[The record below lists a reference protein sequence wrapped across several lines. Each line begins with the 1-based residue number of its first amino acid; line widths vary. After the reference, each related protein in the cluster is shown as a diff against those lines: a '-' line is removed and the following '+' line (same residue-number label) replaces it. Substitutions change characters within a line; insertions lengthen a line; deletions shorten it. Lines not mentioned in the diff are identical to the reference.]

1 MINYIIRKF
10 SEALFNKTVY
20 MAGQINLPE
29 HIKGLDDAGVA
40 ASRQQHGSNTPPAP
54 DSNPLLLLL
63 KEILGEPML
72 LLLIAVTV
80 IYFILGE
87 LGEAYFMLVAIALV
101 SGISFYQDSRSR
113 KALEAL
119 EKINEPLSKVI
130 RNGLLQ
136 SIPTSEIVAG
146 DMMLV
151 SEGNTINADGV
162 IVHSNDFSVNESA
175 LTGEAYAVSK
185 QADTED
191 NQVYSG
197 TVVVSGLAIC
207 EVQQVGAQT
216 KIGQLG
222 AAILNIKEEPTLLQL
237 QIQQFVK
244 WMAVAGVG
252 VFLAVWLFNYIR
264 SGSLTDSLL
273 KGLTLAMSILPEEIP
288 VAFTTFMA
296 LGSRRLMQIGII
308 VKKIRTVE
316 ALGSA
321 TIICTDKTGTITEN
335 KMSLPAVY
343 READHTLY
351 DADHLPADVITVA
364 MWASE
369 PVPFDPMEKTLH
381 GLYEKMTATD
391 ERADYKIVHEYP
403 LEGKPPMMTHI
414 HENEAGQ
421 RIVAAKGAPEAIIA
435 VSHLP
440 EINKKQITDQVN
452 ALAQKGYRVL
462 GVATANFSGN
472 DYPAAQQEL
481 PFTFVGLLAFY
492 DPPKANI
499 GEVFEK
505 FYQAGIVVKIITGD
519 NAVTTCAIA
528 QQAGLEH
535 ADKAIN
541 GDTLMQMDRTQMQR
555 TLQSVNIFTR
565 MFPEAKLAAINAL
578 KADQEVVAMT
588 GDGVNDGPALKAAH
602 IGIAMG
608 KKGTEIAKQAAALIL
623 VNDDLSG
630 MVDAVAIGRRI
641 YTNIK
646 KAVQY
651 IISIHIP
658 IILTVSLPLFLGWI
672 YPNIFTPVHVIF
684 LEIIMGPTCSIVY
697 ENEPM
702 EANAMLQPPRL
713 ITQTFLN
720 FREMNV
726 SILQGLLITAG
737 VLGAYQWSVSQGY
750 NETATR
756 SMVFTTLVLA
766 NIFLTLVNRS
776 FYYSF
781 IRSMR
786 NRNKLM
792 VGVIVM
798 TLLLLAGMLY
808 IPPVARFFSITALQ
822 LPELLIC
829 AGIGAA
835 SVGWFEIWKL
845 WKRQVH
851 FRRKQRSKALTAA
864 ITGNN

>member
-1 MINYIIRKF
+1 
-10 SEALFNKTVY
+10 

-29 HIKGLDDAGVA
+29 HIKGLDEAAVN
-40 ASRQQHGSNTPPAP
+40 ASRQQYGSNIPPAP
-54 DSNPLLLLL
+54 TTNVLMAVL
-63 KEILGEPML
+63 KEIVEEPML
-72 LLLIAVTV
+72 VLLIAVTA
-80 IYFILGE
+80 IYFVMGE
-87 LGEAYFMLVAIALV
+87 LGEAYFMLAAIALV

-119 EKINEPLSKVI
+119 EAMNEPLSKVVRAGVLI
-130 RNGLLQ
+130 
-136 SIPTSEIVAG
+136 SIPTSEIVVG

-151 SEGNTINADGV
+151 SEGNTINADGI

-175 LTGEAYAVSK
+175 LTGEAFAVFK
-185 QADTED
+185 QSDSED
-191 NQVYSG
+191 NHVYSG

-207 EVQQVGAQT
+207 EVRQIGANT

-222 AAILNIKEEPTLLQL
+222 TAILNIKEEPTLLQL
-237 QIQQFVK
+237 QIRQFVK
-244 WMAVAGVG
+244 WMAVVG
-252 VFLAVWLFNYIR
+252 AVVFFAVWLFNFIR
-264 SGSLTDSLL
+264 SGSITDSLL

-296 LGSRRLMQIGII
+296 LGSRRLMQMGII

-321 TIICTDKTGTITEN
+321 TIICTDKTGTITQN
-335 KMSLPAVY
+335 KMSLQAVY
-343 READHTLY
+343 NGADHTLY
-351 DADHLPADVITVA
+351 EAGHFPEALITTA

-381 GLYEKMTATD
+381 RLYEEMVSTD
-391 ERADYKIVHEYP
+391 ARPGYTMVHEYP
-403 LEGKPPMMTHI
+403 LDGKPPMMTHI
-414 HENEAGQ
+414 HENAAGQ
-421 RIVAAKGAPEAIIA
+421 RIVAAKGAPEAILQ
-435 VSHLP
+435 VCHLP
-440 EINKKQITDQVN
+440 EKEQQTITDQIN

-462 GVATANFSGN
+462 GVATSGFTGT
-472 DYPAAQQEL
+472 DYPATQQEL
-481 PFTFVGLLAFY
+481 PFNFSGLLAFY
-492 DPPKANI
+492 DPPKSNI
-499 GEVFEK
+499 NDVFRH
-505 FYQAGIVVKIITGD
+505 FYQAGIKVKIITGD
-519 NAVTTCAIA
+519 NAVTTRAIA
-528 QQAGLEH
+528 RLAGLQQADE
-535 ADKAIN
+535 AVN
-541 GDTLMQMDRTQMQR
+541 GDTFMQMDDPKRLA
-555 TLQSVNIFTR
+555 TLHSVNIFTR
-565 MFPEAKLAAINAL
+565 MFPEAKLAAIDAL
-578 KADQEVVAMT
+578 KADNEIVAMT

-608 KKGTEIAKQAAALIL
+608 QKGTEIAKQAAALIL
-623 VNDDLSG
+623 VNDDLSN
-630 MVDAVAIGRRI
+630 MVDAIAMGRRI

-702 EANAMLQPPRL
+702 EENAMLQPPRP
-713 ITQTFLN
+713 ITQTFLS

-726 SILQGLLITAG
+726 SILQGLIITAG
-737 VLGAYQWSVSQGY
+737 VLSAYQWSVAQGY
-750 NETATR
+750 GETATR

-781 IRSMR
+781 IHSMR

-792 VGVIVM
+792 VGVIII
-798 TLLLLAGMLY
+798 TLLLLAAMLY
-808 IPPVARFFSITALQ
+808 IPPVARFFSITGLSLQ
-822 LPELLIC
+822 ELLIC
-829 AGIGAA
+829 AAISAT
-835 SVGWFEIWKL
+835 SVLWFEVWKL
-845 WKRQVH
+845 WKRN
-851 FRRKQRSKALTAA
+851 FSANKS
-864 ITGNN
+864 N

>member
-1 MINYIIRKF
+1 
-10 SEALFNKTVY
+10 

-29 HIKGLDDAGVA
+29 HIKGLDEAAVT
-40 ASRQQHGSNTPPAP
+40 ASRQQYGSNNPPEP
-54 DSNPLLLLL
+54 VTSPLKAVL
-63 KEILGEPML
+63 KEIMEEPML
-72 LLLIAVTV
+72 VLLIAVTA
-80 IYFILGE
+80 IYFVMGE
-87 LGEAYFMLVAIALV
+87 LGEAYFMLAAIALV

-119 EKINEPLSKVI
+119 EKMNEPLSKVI
-130 RNGLLQ
+130 RNGELKSL
-136 SIPTSEIVAG
+136 PTSEIVKG

-151 SEGNTINADGV
+151 SEGNTINADGM
-162 IVHSNDFSVNESA
+162 IVHSNDFSVNESV
-175 LTGEAYAVSK
+175 LTGEAYAVFK
-185 QADTED
+185 QSDSED
-191 NQVYSG
+191 NKVYSG
-197 TVVVSGLAIC
+197 TVVASGLAIC
-207 EVQQVGAQT
+207 EVQEVGAQT

-222 AAILNIKEEPTLLQL
+222 EAILNIKEETTPLQL
-237 QIQQFVK
+237 QIRQFVK
-244 WMAVAGVG
+244 WMAVAGAI

-273 KGLTLAMSILPEEIP
+273 KGLTLAMSVLPEEIP

-296 LGSRRLMQIGII
+296 LGSRRLMQMGII

-321 TIICTDKTGTITEN
+321 TVICTDKTGTITEN
-335 KMSLPAVY
+335 KMSLQAVY
-343 READHTLY
+343 NGADYTLY
-351 DADHLPADVITVA
+351 EKGHFPSVLISTA

-381 GLYEKMTATD
+381 RLYEEMTPLD
-391 ERADYKIVHEYP
+391 ERTNYTMVHEYP

-414 HENEAGQ
+414 FENAAGK
-421 RIVAAKGAPEAIIA
+421 RLVAAKGAPEAILQ

-440 EINKKQITDQVN
+440 EKEKQMILDQVN
-452 ALAQKGYRVL
+452 ILAAKGYRVL
-462 GVATANFSGN
+462 GVATSDFTGN
-472 DYPAAQQEL
+472 NYPATQQEL
-481 PFTFVGLLAFY
+481 PFVFTGLLAFY
-492 DPPKANI
+492 DPPKSNI
-499 GEVFEK
+499 SEVFRQ
-505 FYQAGIVVKIITGD
+505 FYQAGIKVKIITGD
-519 NAVTTCAIA
+519 NAVTTRAIA
-528 QQAGLEH
+528 RQAGLQQSDE
-535 ADKAIN
+535 AVN
-541 GDTLMQMDRTQMQR
+541 GDTLMQMNEKKMQQ

-578 KADQEVVAMT
+578 KTDNEVVAMT

-623 VNDDLSG
+623 VNDDLSN
-630 MVDAVAIGRRI
+630 MVDAIAMGRRI

-684 LEIIMGPTCSIVY
+684 LEVIMGPTCSIVY
-697 ENEPM
+697 ENEPI
-702 EANAMLQPPRL
+702 EENAMLQPPRP
-713 ITQTFLN
+713 ITQTFLS
-720 FREMNV
+720 FREMNI
-726 SILQGLLITAG
+726 SILQGLIITAG
-737 VLGAYQWSVSQGY
+737 VLSAYQWSVAQDAG
-750 NETATR
+750 ELLTR

-781 IRSMR
+781 IHSMR

-792 VGVIVM
+792 VAVIGI
-798 TLLLLAGMLY
+798 TLLLLAAMLY
-808 IPPVARFFSITALQ
+808 IPPVARFFSITGLS
-822 LPELLIC
+822 LYELLLCTAIS
-829 AGIGAA
+829 AA
-835 SVGWFEIWKL
+835 SVLWFEIWKL
-845 WKRQVH
+845 GKRK
-851 FRRKQRSKALTAA
+851 FQRNL
-864 ITGNN
+864 N

>member
-1 MINYIIRKF
+1 
-10 SEALFNKTVY
+10 

-29 HIKGLDDAGVA
+29 HIKGLDEAAVT
-40 ASRQQHGSNTPPAP
+40 ASREQHGSNTPPEP
-54 DSNPLLLLL
+54 VTSPLKAVL
-63 KEILGEPML
+63 KEITEEPML
-72 LLLIAVTV
+72 VLLIAVTA
-80 IYFILGE
+80 IYFVMGE
-87 LGEAYFMLVAIALV
+87 LGEAYFMLAAIALV

-119 EKINEPLSKVI
+119 EKMNEPLSTVI
-130 RNGLLQ
+130 RSGELK
-136 SIPTSEIVAG
+136 SIPTSEIVKG

-151 SEGNTINADGV
+151 SEGNTINADGI

-175 LTGEAYAVSK
+175 LTGEAYAVFK
-185 QADTED
+185 QSDSED
-191 NQVYSG
+191 NKVYSG

-207 EVQQVGAQT
+207 EVQDIGAQT

-222 AAILNIKEEPTLLQL
+222 EAILNIKEEITPLQQ
-237 QIQQFVK
+237 QIRQFVK
-244 WMAVAGVG
+244 WMAVAGVI
-252 VFLAVWLFNYIR
+252 VFLGVWLFNYIR

-296 LGSRRLMQIGII
+296 LGSRRLMQMGII
-308 VKKIRTVE
+308 VKRIRTVE

-321 TIICTDKTGTITEN
+321 TVICTDKTGTITEN
-335 KMSLPAVY
+335 KMSLQAVY
-343 READHTLY
+343 NGADYTIYEAGHFP
-351 DADHLPADVITVA
+351 PALITSA

-381 GLYEKMTATD
+381 RLYEEMTPVD
-391 ERADYKIVHEYP
+391 ERTNYTMVHEYP

-414 HENEAGQ
+414 FENAAGK
-421 RIVAAKGAPEAIIA
+421 RIVAAKGAPEAILQ

-440 EINKKQITDQVN
+440 EKEKQTILDQVN
-452 ALAQKGYRVL
+452 ILAAKGYRVL
-462 GVATANFSGN
+462 GVATSYFTGN
-472 DYPAAQQEL
+472 NYPATQQEL
-481 PFTFVGLLAFY
+481 PFAFVGLLAFY
-492 DPPKANI
+492 DPPKSNI
-499 GEVFEK
+499 GKVFQQ
-505 FYQAGIVVKIITGD
+505 FYQAGIKVKIITGD
-519 NAVTTCAIA
+519 NAVTTRAIA
-528 QQAGLEH
+528 QQAGLQQ
-535 ADKAIN
+535 ADEAVN
-541 GDTLMQMDRTQMQR
+541 GDTLMQMNEKKMQQ

-578 KADQEVVAMT
+578 KADNEVVAMT

-623 VNDDLSG
+623 VNDDLSN
-630 MVDAVAIGRRI
+630 MVDAIAMGRRI

-684 LEIIMGPTCSIVY
+684 LEVIMGPTCSIVY

-702 EANAMLQPPRL
+702 EENAMLQPPRP
-713 ITQTFLN
+713 ITQTFLS
-720 FREMNV
+720 FREMNI
-726 SILQGLLITAG
+726 SILQGLIITAG
-737 VLGAYQWSVSQGY
+737 VLTAYQWSVARDSG
-750 NETATR
+750 EVLTR

-781 IRSMR
+781 IHSMR

-792 VGVIVM
+792 VGVIGI
-798 TLLLLAGMLY
+798 TLLLLAAMLY
-808 IPPVARFFSITALQ
+808 IPPVARFFSITGLSVY
-822 LPELLIC
+822 ELLLCTAIS
-829 AGIGAA
+829 AA
-835 SVGWFEIWKL
+835 SVLWFEIWKL
-845 WKRQVH
+845 GKRK
-851 FRRKQRSKALTAA
+851 FQR
-864 ITGNN
+864 N

>member
-1 MINYIIRKF
+1 
-10 SEALFNKTVY
+10 
-20 MAGQINLPE
+20 MAVQINLPE
-29 HIKGLDDAGVA
+29 HIKGLDEAAVN
-40 ASRQQHGSNTPPAP
+40 ASRQQHGSNIPPAP
-54 DSNPLLLLL
+54 AANTLTAIL
-63 KEILGEPML
+63 KEIVEEPML
-72 LLLIAVTV
+72 VLLIAVTA
-80 IYFILGE
+80 IYFVMGE
-87 LGEAYFMLVAIALV
+87 LGEAYFMLAAIALV

-119 EKINEPLSKVI
+119 EKMNEPLSKVI
-130 RNGLLQ
+130 RQGILI
-136 SIPTSEIVAG
+136 SIPTSEIVVG

-151 SEGNTINADGV
+151 SEGNTINADGI

-175 LTGEAYAVSK
+175 LTGEAFAVFK
-185 QADTED
+185 QADSKD
-191 NQVYSG
+191 NNVYSG

-207 EVQQVGAQT
+207 EATQTGAHT

-222 AAILNIKEEPTLLQL
+222 EAILNIREEPTLLQL
-237 QIQQFVK
+237 QIRQFVK
-244 WMAVAGVG
+244 WMAIVG
-252 VFLAVWLFNYIR
+252 AVVFLAVWGFNFIR
-264 SGSLTDSLL
+264 SGNLTDSLL

-296 LGSRRLMQIGII
+296 LGSRRLMQMGII

-335 KMSLPAVY
+335 KMSLQAVY
-343 READHTLY
+343 NGADHTLY
-351 DADHLPADVITVA
+351 ESGHFPEALITTA

-381 GLYEKMTATD
+381 RLYEEMTATD
-391 ERADYKIVHEYP
+391 LRADYTMVHEYP
-403 LEGKPPMMTHI
+403 LSGKPPMMTHI
-414 HENEAGQ
+414 YENTASQ
-421 RIVAAKGAPEAIIA
+421 RIVAAKGAPEAILA
-435 VSHLP
+435 VCHLP
-440 EINKKQITDQVN
+440 EKEQEKITGQIN
-452 ALAQKGYRVL
+452 ALAQKGYRIL
-462 GVATANFSGN
+462 AVATSDFTGK
-472 DYPAAQQEL
+472 DYPVEQQAL
-481 PFTFVGLLAFY
+481 PFVFTGLLAFY
-492 DPPKANI
+492 DPPKSNI
-499 GEVFEK
+499 NEVFRH
-505 FYQAGIVVKIITGD
+505 FYQAGIQVKIITGD

-528 QQAGLEH
+528 RLAGLQQPGEAVNG
-535 ADKAIN
+535 AD
-541 GDTLMQMDRTQMQR
+541 LMQMDAGKQLA

-578 KADQEVVAMT
+578 KADNEIVAMT

-623 VNDDLSG
+623 VNDDLSS
-630 MVDAVAIGRRI
+630 MVDAIAMGRRI

-702 EANAMLQPPRL
+702 EENAMLQPPRP
-713 ITQTFLN
+713 ITQTFLS
-720 FREMNV
+720 FREMNI
-726 SILQGLLITAG
+726 SLLQGLFITAG
-737 VLGAYQWSVSQGY
+737 VLTAYQWSVAQDAG
-750 NETATR
+750 ETITR

-781 IRSMR
+781 IHSMR

-792 VGVIVM
+792 VGVIII
-798 TLLLLAGMLY
+798 TLLLLAVMLY
-808 IPPVARFFSITALQ
+808 IPPVAQFFSITALSMQ
-822 LPELLIC
+822 QLLIS
-829 AGIGAA
+829 AA
-835 SVGWFEIWKL
+835 ISAVSVLWFEVWKL
-845 WKRQVH
+845 WKRT
-851 FRRKQRSKALTAA
+851 FQR
-864 ITGNN
+864 N